1 MGSGYASDMRAL
13 LEAEL
18 PRIDC
23 PEHGKV
29 NIGSVDALH
38 AHVLGAS
45 MWVSSE
51 VTTRLAPPMRRVV
64 RHFVPACAGPG
75 GSG

>member
-38 AHVLGAS
+38 A
-45 MWVSSE
+45 
-51 VTTRLAPPMRRVV
+51 P
-64 RHFVPACAGPG
+64 CPG
-75 GSG
+75 CVDVG